1 MLGVLLVSL
10 LIIPAIA
17 ERTIVIDKVADVKEE
32 FLFDVISDVKNY
44 RQIFPEYVQSIQLV
58 QNDLGNVADIVG
70 SAKGFGYNIQIAY
83 ESEPSIGKFS
93 QAVVKGDYSGSRMT
107 TTLTKTY
114 GFDGTP
120 EGGTKIHTELKMK
133 SSGWFSVLSF
143 VSDEQIK
150 FGVEGAFDKLI
161 QRAKDME
168 SGKISTTVTPSNT
181 PIIPE
186 SPVTT
191 QPPVTE
197 PTETIPESPVIIQ
210 PPVTEPTETIPES
223 IVVTT
228 DKSSYV
234 DGETILVTGKV
245 MDILV
250 SDEGAEFPVSLRIEA
265 PNGNLVSVAQI
276 DVGSDKK
283 FSAEL
288 TAGGALMRSEGTYTI
303 AVLYGTES
311 RTAETTF
318 TFGGSTATPGG
329 GTKIK
334 VEGTD
339 FTVNYKITGGKLVS
353 ITPDV
358 DAHSLRIAITAN
370 QDGSLEITLPRA
382 LIDAKMGDQDDTFF
396 VLVDGEEVDF
406 EETTTSTDRTLTIQF
421 PAGAEEIE
429 IIGTFVVPE
438 FGTIAVMILAVAI
451 ISIIAVSA
459 KSRLS
464 IMPRY

>member
-1 MLGVLLVSL
+1 MMNTHLSVFALSA
-10 LIIPAIA
+10 IIIASIGIAPA
-17 ERTIVIDKVADVKEE
+17 
-32 FLFDVISDVKNY
+32 
-44 RQIFPEYVQSIQLV
+44 
-58 QNDLGNVADIVG
+58 
-70 SAKGFGYNIQIAY
+70 FGQIA
-83 ESEPSIGKFS
+83 
-93 QAVVKGDYSGSRMT
+93 D
-107 TTLTKTY
+107 
-114 GFDGTP
+114 
-120 EGGTKIHTELKMK
+120 
-133 SSGWFSVLSF
+133 
-143 VSDEQIK
+143 
-150 FGVEGAFDKLI
+150 
-161 QRAKDME
+161 
-168 SGKISTTVTPSNT
+168 
-181 PIIPE
+181 
-186 SPVTT
+186 
-191 QPPVTE
+191 
-197 PTETIPESPVIIQ
+197 
-210 PPVTEPTETIPES
+210 S

-228 DKSSYV
+228 DKPSYE
-234 DGETILVTGKV
+234 DGETILVTGEV
-245 MDILV
+245 RELLSGYPI
-250 SDEGAEFPVSLRIEA
+250 SLRVIA
-265 PNGNLVSVAQI
+265 PNGNLVSIAQI

-318 TFGGSTATPGG
+318 TFGGSTGTSGG
-329 GTKIK
+329 GTKMA
-334 VEGTD
+334 VTDTD

-353 ITPDV
+353 ITRDV
-358 DAHSLRIAITAN
+358 DAHSLTIAITAS

-406 EETTTSTDRTLTIQF
+406 AETTTSTDRTLTIQF

-464 IMPRY
+464 IMPKY